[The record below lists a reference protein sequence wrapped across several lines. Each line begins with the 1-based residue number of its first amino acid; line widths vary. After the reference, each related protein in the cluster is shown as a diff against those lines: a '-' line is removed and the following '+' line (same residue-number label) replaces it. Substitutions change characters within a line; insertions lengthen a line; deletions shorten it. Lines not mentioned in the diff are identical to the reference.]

1 MCSLYELA
9 VKSTEMKG
17 DKISAGHE
25 FEEETARLVYMHE
38 RGEGLKAQQPRLTL
52 QLPTISGLTY
62 QFDASFS
69 HRNILFVIE
78 CKKRKPLLTGSELV
92 HYFCSKI
99 LDYVLASE
107 RAGNPIKMRGIF
119 VSTQD
124 SGDHGFIYG
133 ISFGVRIVDP
143 AHPPPEYM
151 IATLPQAEETLRSSL
166 ANLAAEMDGDFL
178 RDPRLSPPKI
188 FKEYQYH
195 RTRWEKIVASHA
207 QS

>member
-1 MCSLYELA
+1 MCSLYELT
-9 VKSTEMKG
+9 VKSTVVEG
-17 DKISAGHE
+17 NKISAGHE
-25 FEEETARLVYMHE
+25 FEEETARLVYLHE
-38 RGEGLKAQQPRLTL
+38 AREGLKAQSPRLTL
-52 QLPTISGLTY
+52 QLPSISGLTY

-69 HRNILFVIE
+69 HRNTLFVIE
-78 CKKRKPLLTGSELV
+78 CKKRKSLLTGSELV

-133 ISFGVRIVDP
+133 MSFGVRVIDP
-143 AHPPPEYM
+143 GHPPPEYM
-151 IATLPQAEETLRSSL
+151 IASLPQAEETLKTSI
-166 ANLAAEMDGDFL
+166 ATLAAEMDADFL

-188 FKEYQYH
+188 FKEYEFH
-195 RTRWEKIVASHA
+195 RSRWEKIATHTRS
-207 QS
+207 